1 VVQCKLLASKKKII
15 YEIIRNRKSI
25 RKQRDK
31 LTSYFKLAKKIK
43 RISKWLH
50 SSCYDSPI
58 RRKRRRQ
65 IMGIFAGKCDR
76 NADMW
81 LTYLC
86 SEHIFWVQI
95 VKYENL
101 CKGIKEYGEI

>member
-1 VVQCKLLASKKKII
+1 MIALL
-15 YEIIRNRKSI
+15 E
-25 RKQRDK
+25 
-31 LTSYFKLAKKIK
+31 
-43 RISKWLH
+43 
-50 SSCYDSPI
+50 
-58 RRKRRRQ
+58 KRRRQ

-86 SEHIFWVQI
+86 SEQKIYSVQI

-101 CKGIKEYGEI
+101 CKGIKEYGEIYRQHYV